1 MNLVKAVSLITI
13 PEFLV
18 DICEAI
24 IMFTQSLKGICAPVA
39 K

>member
-1 MNLVKAVSLITI
+1 MI

-18 DICEAI
+18 DISAAI
-24 IMFTQSLKGICAPVA
+24 IMFTQSLKRICTPVA